1 MSFMARGLPRGH
13 PKVDVVRQHEPQYV
27 RRRSQPGQIDLRLD
41 GRRGSQREKVKQELS
56 KQIPHLEGL
65 RILLKLLA
73 LLLGH
78 PAKVGLVKRAIV
90 VLALI
95 DVVFFAFL
103 DLFQRLFAVR
113 AAKDRLLGEPI
124 SVVEPALAH
133 FALVLPFS
141 AVIGVQVRRGSLA
154 ARAGQR
160 IRNTVFRIR
169 AALDGPQRTSVLGF
183 VVRQQL
189 PVIKGFRHIDDRKV
203 IDLKFSVRLLDRF
216 VQVLTIQ
223 DFPTITPMRY
233 TMI

>member
-1 MSFMARGLPRGH
+1 MPAPFDANIRLVPAKRTGQLIREPVDKGLDPKRDAVGVVEHRLMGDRDAMDVLHGGGGLPRGH
-13 PKVDVVRQHEPQYV
+13 PKVDVVRQHEPQHV

-41 GRRGSQREKVKQELS
+41 ERRGSQREKVKQELS

-73 LLLGH
+73 LLLRH
-78 PAKVGLVKRAIV
+78 PAKVGLVKRASV

-103 DLFQRLFAVR
+103 DFFQRLFAVR

-169 AALDGPQRTSVLGF
+169 AALDGP
-183 VVRQQL
+183 
-189 PVIKGFRHIDDRKV
+189 
-203 IDLKFSVRLLDRF
+203 
-216 VQVLTIQ
+216 
-223 DFPTITPMRY
+223 
-233 TMI
+233 